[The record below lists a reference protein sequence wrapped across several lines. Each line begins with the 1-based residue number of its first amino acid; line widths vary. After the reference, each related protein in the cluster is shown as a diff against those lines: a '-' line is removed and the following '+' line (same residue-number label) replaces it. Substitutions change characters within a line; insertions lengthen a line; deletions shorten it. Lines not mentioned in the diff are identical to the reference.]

1 VFTKFENF
9 GGWPSM
15 GAAVLLGQLASASAF
30 VGVDSAAH
38 MAEEVFISFYLYNI
52 GVPALTQI

>member
-1 VFTKFENF
+1 
-9 GGWPSM
+9 M

-38 MAEEVFISFYLYNI
+38 MAEEVFISFCLYNI
-52 GVPALTQI
+52 GVPALTHI